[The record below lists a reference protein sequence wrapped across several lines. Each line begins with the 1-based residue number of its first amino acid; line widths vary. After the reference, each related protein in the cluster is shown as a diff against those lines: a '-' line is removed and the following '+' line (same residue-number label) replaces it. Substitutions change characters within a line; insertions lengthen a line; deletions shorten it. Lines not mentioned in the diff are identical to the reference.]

1 MAAIF
6 ERVKRFLGSDNIE
19 EYEDSTDDD
28 EQDVMSR
35 YSSISED
42 DEEDDDIVDSIKPRF
57 TNTRFSFASQ
67 KASTSR
73 DTNTSTNN
81 LNFNSRK
88 KEEVK
93 KVVSTIGSNNT
104 GLQVVLS
111 KPKEFDAC
119 STICSHLRSQMT
131 IILNLED
138 VANTPDRKRIFDFVS
153 GCCFALDGNIQKV
166 SELIYVV
173 APFNVDVFAQTEIR
187 EQEKMSRDSE
197 RTREKFDFA
206 SMM

>member
-6 ERVKRFLGSDNIE
+6 ERVKGFLGFDNIE
-19 EYEDSTDDD
+19 EYEDSTYDD

-35 YSSISED
+35 YSSLSE
-42 DEEDDDIVDSIKPRF
+42 DEEDDDILDSVKPRL

-67 KASTSR
+67 KSSAKDNDTTAS
-73 DTNTSTNN
+73 N
-81 LNFNSRK
+81 LNFNSRN

-93 KVVSTIGSNNT
+93 KVVSTIGSNS
-104 GLQVVLS
+104 GLKVVLS
-111 KPKEFDAC
+111 KPKDFDAC
-119 STICSHLRSQMT
+119 PTICSHLRSQMT

-138 VANTPDRKRIFDFVS
+138 VENTPDRKRIFDFIS
-153 GCCFALDGNIQKV
+153 GCCYALDGNIQKV

-173 APFNVDVFAQTEIR
+173 APFNVDVFAEMGSRDHERTTR
-187 EQEKMSRDSE
+187 EQDSS
-197 RTREKFDFA
+197 REKFDFA